1 MANER
6 LPMRK
11 IRDVL
16 RLEHQGL
23 SLRMIAASLSVA
35 RTTVRNYVIRAKMAG
50 LSWPLPEDLGDEELE
65 ARLFP
70 SGCDIT
76 DGQCLK
82 RPMPDWSVIH
92 KELGRPHVT
101 LILLWEEYREQHPDG
116 YHYSQF
122 CEHYRRWRKQV
133 SPAMRQNHVAGEK
146 MFVDY
151 AGSSIS
157 VIDPV
162 TFEIRETQLF
172 VATLGASSYTYAEA
186 TWTQG
191 LADWTGSHV
200 RAFAYFGGVPRQIIP
215 DNLKSAVVK
224 SCFHEPDINRTYAD
238 LARHYDTAV
247 IPARPRKPKD
257 KAKVEVAVQIAQ
269 RWILARLRHR
279 TFTSLQELNT
289 AIRELLEKL
298 NARVTRHLGASRRE
312 LFEKTDRPA
321 LKALP
326 ADAYEYADWKQQRV
340 APDYHVTIDG
350 HFYSVPER
358 CTGAKLWIRAT
369 QHAVEVFD
377 GGRRVACHIRSRHQ
391 GGRTT
396 LRDHMPPA
404 HRRYA
409 DWTPEKIKA
418 QAAGIGPHTQA
429 LVDLIMREKRHPEQG
444 FRACSGIL
452 RLAGS
457 FGEDRLEA
465 ACKRAMEI
473 GARSYS
479 SVQSI
484 LGNNLDRVQPH
495 KSEPETEETILHTN
509 IRGSNYFH

>member
-23 SLRMIAASLSVA
+23 SLRMIAVSLSVA

-50 LSWPLPEDLGDEELE
+50 LSWPLPEDLSDEELE

-70 SGCDIT
+70 SGSDIT
-76 DGQCLK
+76 DGQCLT

-92 KELGRPHVT
+92 KELSRPHVT
-101 LILLWEEYREQHPDG
+101 LVLLWEEYREQHPDG
-116 YHYSQF
+116 YGYSQF
-122 CEHYRRWRKQV
+122 CLHYRRWRKRV
-133 SPAMRQNHVAGEK
+133 SPSMRQSHVAGEK

-151 AGSSIS
+151 AGSSIP

-162 TFEIRETQLF
+162 TFEIKETQLF

-191 LADWTGSHV
+191 LADWTGSHA
-200 RAFAYFGGVPRQIIP
+200 RAFAYFGGVPQQIVP
-215 DNLKSAVVK
+215 DNLKSGVVK
-224 SCFHEPDINRTYAD
+224 ACLYEPDINRTYAD

-257 KAKVEVAVQIAQ
+257 KAKVETAVQVAQ
-269 RWILARLRHR
+269 RWIVARLRNK

-289 AIRELLEKL
+289 AIGELLEKL
-298 NARVTRHLGASRRE
+298 NTKVTRHLGASRRE
-312 LFEKTDRPA
+312 LFEKTDCPA

-326 ADAYEYADWKQQRV
+326 ADPYEYAEWKQQRV
-340 APDYHVTIDG
+340 GPDYHINING
-350 HFYSVPER
+350 HFYSVPDSCIGR
-358 CTGAKLWIRAT
+358 NLWIRST
-369 QHAVEVFD
+369 QHTVEAFD
-377 GGRRVACHIRSRHQ
+377 GDKRVACHMRVFDE

-396 LRDHMPPA
+396 VKDHMPNA

-409 DWTPEKIKA
+409 DWTPSSIRE
-418 QAAGIGPHTQA
+418 QAAQIGPHTQV
-429 LVDLIMREKRHPEQG
+429 LVDIIMREKRHAQQG
-444 FRACSGIL
+444 LRACSGLL
-452 RLAGS
+452 RLAKS
-457 FGEDRLEA
+457 FGADRLEA
-465 ACKRAMEI
+465 ACERAIEI

-484 LGNNLDRVQPH
+484 LNNNLDRVRAH
-495 KSEPETEETILHTN
+495 KSEPEPEEAILHTN